1 MDKLDNAGYIITG
14 SMTRTSTED
23 ALTKIGDRDFYKKEI
38 K

>member
-14 SMTRTSTED
+14 PMTQTSTEE
-23 ALTKIGDRDFYKKEI
+23 ALAKIGDRDFYKKEI